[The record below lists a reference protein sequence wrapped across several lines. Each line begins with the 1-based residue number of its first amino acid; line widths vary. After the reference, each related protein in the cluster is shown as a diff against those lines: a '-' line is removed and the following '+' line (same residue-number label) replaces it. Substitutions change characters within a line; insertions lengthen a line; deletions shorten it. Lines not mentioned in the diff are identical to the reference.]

1 MNNTLTSQQREV
13 LVGLLLG
20 DGHLETQNGGKTYR
34 LKVEHSES
42 QKDYTEWLFQLFLP
56 LCEQSVLYRKVKKN
70 GKAYVGF
77 RTRSLG
83 IFRFYAQQFYREK
96 KKEMPKMIGKLLSE
110 IGIAIWFLDD
120 GSKKS
125 ARHKTY
131 IIHSLGFSSKELM
144 HIQKVLQDSF
154 GIAVSLHR
162 QKKQFYRLYVQ
173 SASASRFR
181 EIIEPYVARFP
192 SMKHK
197 L

>member
-1 MNNTLTSQQREV
+1 MNKTLTSQQRDV

-20 DGHLETQNGGKTYR
+20 DGHLETHNGGKTYR

-56 LCEQSVLYRKVKKN
+56 LCEHTVLYRKVKKN
-70 GKAYVGF
+70 GRAYVGF
-77 RTRSLG
+77 RTCSSG

-96 KKEMPKMIGKLLSE
+96 KVMPDIIGKLLSE
-110 IGIAIWFLDD
+110 TAIAIWFLDD

-125 ARHKTY
+125 NRHKTY
-131 IIHSLGFSSKELM
+131 IIHSLGFSGKELT
-144 HIQKVLQDSF
+144 HVQKVLQEKF
-154 GIAVSLHR
+154 NIAVSLHR
-162 QKKQFYRLYVQ
+162 QKKVFYRLYVQ
-173 SASASRFR
+173 SKSASQFR
-181 EIIEPYVARFP
+181 EIIEPYILRFS

>member
-1 MNNTLTSQQREV
+1 MNTTLSVQQRNV

-42 QKDYTEWLFQLFLP
+42 QRDYTEWLFQLFLP
-56 LCEQSVLYRKVKKN
+56 LCEQITLYRKVKKN

-77 RTRSLG
+77 RTRSSG
-83 IFRFYAQQFYREK
+83 IFRFYAQQFYRGR
-96 KKEMPKMIGKLLSE
+96 KKEMPRIIRKLLSE
-110 IGIAIWFLDD
+110 TGIAIWFLDD

-125 ARHKTY
+125 TRHKTY
-131 IIHSLGFSSKELM
+131 IVHSLGFSRKELM
-144 HIQKVLQDSF
+144 KMQKVLQEKF
-154 GIAVSLHR
+154 NINVSLHR
-162 QKKQFYRLYVQ
+162 QKKEFYRVYVQ
-173 SASASRFR
+173 SKSASRFR
-181 EIIEPYVARFP
+181 EIIEPYVSQFS

>member
-1 MNNTLTSQQREV
+1 MNQSLNPLQREV
-13 LVGLLLG
+13 LIGLLLG

-56 LCEQSVLYRKVKKN
+56 LCEQTMLYRKVKN

-77 RTRSLG
+77 RTCGSG
-83 IFRFYAQQFYREK
+83 VFRFYAQQFYKEK
-96 KKEMPKMIGKLLSE
+96 KKVMPKIIGKLLSE
-110 IGIAIWFLDD
+110 TSLAIWFLDD

-131 IIHSLGFSSKELM
+131 IIHSLGFSSKEL
-144 HIQKVLQDSF
+144 IQVQKVLQEKVSV
-154 GIAVSLHR
+154 AVSLHR
-162 QKKQFYRLYVQ
+162 QKQKYYRLYVQ
-173 SASASRFR
+173 SKSASRFR
-181 EIIEPYVARFP
+181 EIIELYILKFP

>member
-1 MNNTLTSQQREV
+1 MNGKLSSFQREV

-20 DGHLETQNGGKTYR
+20 DGHLETQNGGRTYR

-42 QKDYTEWLFQLFLP
+42 QRDYTEWLFRLFFP
-56 LCEQSVLYRKVKKN
+56 LCEQAVLYRKTKN
-70 GKAYVGF
+70 EKLYVGF

-83 IFRFYAQQFYREK
+83 IFRFYAQQFYEEK
-96 KKEMPKMIGKLLSE
+96 EKIMPKIIGKLLSE
-110 IGIAIWFLDD
+110 TALAIWFLDD

-131 IIHSLGFSSKELM
+131 NIHSLGFTKGELIDM
-144 HIQKVLQDSF
+144 QEVLHEKF
-154 GIAVSLHR
+154 LIEVSLHR
-162 QKKQFYRLYVQ
+162 QKGKYYRLYVQ
-173 SASASRFR
+173 SNSTSRFR
-181 EIIEPYVARFP
+181 EIIEPYIVKFA

>member
-1 MNNTLTSQQREV
+1 MNQNLTPFQREV

-42 QKDYTEWLFQLFLP
+42 QIDYTEWLFQLFLP
-56 LCEQSVLYRKVKKN
+56 FCEQKMLYRKVKKS

-77 RTRSLG
+77 RTIGSG
-83 IFRFYAQQFYREK
+83 VFRFYAQQFYKEK
-96 KKEMPKMIGKLLSE
+96 KKEMPKIIGKLLSE
-110 IGIAIWFLDD
+110 TSIAIWFLDD

-125 ARHKTY
+125 VRHKTY
-131 IIHSLGFSSKELM
+131 IIHSLGFTGSELVR
-144 HIQKVLQDSF
+144 IQEVLQEKFS
-154 GIAVSLHR
+154 IAVTLHR
-162 QKKQFYRLYVQ
+162 QKQEFYRLYVQ
-173 SASASRFR
+173 SKTAARFR
-181 EIIEPYVARFP
+181 EIIEPYISKFP

>member
-1 MNNTLTSQQREV
+1 MNESLTPQQRDV

-42 QKDYTEWLFQLFLP
+42 QKDYTEWLFQIFLP
-56 LCEQSVLYRKVKKN
+56 LCEQTMLYRKVKKN

-77 RTRSLG
+77 RTCSSG
-83 IFRFYAQQFYREK
+83 TFRFYAQQFYKK
-96 KKEMPKMIGKLLSE
+96 KKEMPKIIGKLLSE
-110 IGIAIWFLDD
+110 TAIAIWFLDD

-125 ARHKTY
+125 NRHKTY
-131 IIHSLGFSSKELM
+131 IIHSLGFSGKEL
-144 HIQKVLQDSF
+144 ISVQKILQDKF
-154 GIAVSLHR
+154 EIAVSLHR
-162 QKKQFYRLYVQ
+162 QKKEFYRLYVQ
-173 SASASRFR
+173 SKSASRFR
-181 EIIEPYVARFP
+181 EIVEPYIRKFP